1 MTAVYIL
8 LQLGIDPLKSKKPV
22 YDDAQGRYYNNI
34 VTRWQN

>member
-1 MTAVYIL
+1 MTVVYIL
-8 LQLGIDPLKSKKPV
+8 LRAKIASLKSKKPV